1 MLITRTKIFFGLAL
15 CGGILL
21 AAQNVWSK
29 ANPKAAD
36 FAKYF
41 KVDMAMPLPK
51 YADLEQKYIVERRRY
66 NRRYD
71 YHWDIG
77 NLFDNLFRLTI
88 TDYGSTERRIRNE
101 HEQDLLDML
110 ALMPKEYYQYIGP
123 YLHTVPNMPEKVLNM
138 PGIKETKNKFP
149 TRIAPQLAGIED
161 LEFLSPY
168 LYYLL
173 MPEMWPENRTP
184 QEKPIIKKASPKV
197 EYDEKLYQK
206 IRELVP
212 EEEFVPGA
220 KPKVKV
226 GASDLRTINPDRNSL
241 LTSADVKAFAR
252 TLPKVYKI
260 GENIQVQGRI
270 YNAGN
275 LLDIWEVENHIG
287 LPMNGLK
294 DIVNPCQRLVQKLRL
309 AGLENKLRMAVGGEG
324 FSPEGW
330 AYTCDKTIK
339 AYRMGLMNSS
349 TLASLKA
356 FQRGA
361 YDAYLQDTLNE
372 RQLDLQLASMQAMME
387 MYKAPMNDILEV
399 RKNRRLLKKEFEAGK
414 YRILGQVL
422 SF

>member
-1 MLITRTKIFFGLAL
+1 M
-15 CGGILL
+15 
-21 AAQNVWSK
+21 AAHNVC
-29 ANPKAAD
+29 AGAAD

-41 KVDMAMPLPK
+41 KVDMDMPLPK
-51 YADLEQKYIVERRRY
+51 YEELEQKYIVDRRRY

-71 YHWDIG
+71 FHWDIG
-77 NLFDNLFRLTI
+77 NLFDDLFRLTI
-88 TDYGSTERRIRNE
+88 TDYGSTEKRIRNE

-184 QEKPIIKKASPKV
+184 QERPVIKKASPKV

-206 IRELVP
+206 IKELVP
-212 EEEFVPGA
+212 EDEFVPGA
-220 KPKVKV
+220 KPEVKV
-226 GASDLRTINPDRNSL
+226 GASDLRTINPDINSP

-252 TLPKVYKI
+252 TLPNVYKI
-260 GENIQVQGRI
+260 GEDIRVQGKI
-270 YNAGN
+270 YSAGS
-275 LLDIWEVENHIG
+275 LLDIWEIENKIG
-287 LPMNGLK
+287 LPMNGVK
-294 DIVNPCQRLVQKLRL
+294 DLVNPCQRLVQKLRV
-309 AGLENKLRMAVGGEG
+309 AGLETELRMAVGGEG
-324 FSPEGW
+324 FSPEEW

-361 YDAYLQDTLNE
+361 YDAYLHETL
-372 RQLDLQLASMQAMME
+372 RPKQLELQFASMQAMVE

-399 RKNRRLLKKEFEAGK
+399 RKNRQLLKKEFEAGK

>member
-1 MLITRTKIFFGLAL
+1 M
-15 CGGILL
+15 
-21 AAQNVWSK
+21 AAHNVC
-29 ANPKAAD
+29 AGAAD

-41 KVDMAMPLPK
+41 KVDMDMPLPK
-51 YADLEQKYIVERRRY
+51 YEELEQKYIVDRRRY

-71 YHWDIG
+71 FHWDIG

-88 TDYGSTERRIRNE
+88 TDYGSTEKRIRNE

-184 QEKPIIKKASPKV
+184 QERPVIKKASPKV

-206 IRELVP
+206 IKELVP
-212 EEEFVPGA
+212 EDEFVPGA
-220 KPKVKV
+220 KPEVKV
-226 GASDLRTINPDRNSL
+226 GASDLRTINPDINSP

-252 TLPKVYKI
+252 TLPNVYKI
-260 GENIQVQGRI
+260 GEDIRVQGKI
-270 YNAGN
+270 YSAGS
-275 LLDIWEVENHIG
+275 LLDIWEIENKIG
-287 LPMNGLK
+287 LPMNGVK
-294 DIVNPCQRLVQKLRL
+294 DLVNPCQRLVQKLRV
-309 AGLENKLRMAVGGEG
+309 AGLETELRMAVGGEG
-324 FSPEGW
+324 FSPEEW

-361 YDAYLQDTLNE
+361 YDAYLHETL
-372 RQLDLQLASMQAMME
+372 RPKQLELQFASMQAMVE

-399 RKNRRLLKKEFEAGK
+399 RKNRQLLKKEFEAGK

>member
-1 MLITRTKIFFGLAL
+1 MLLTKTKIFVCSCL
-15 CGGILL
+15 CGGFLL
-21 AAQNVWSK
+21 AAHNVC
-29 ANPKAAD
+29 AGAAD

-41 KVDMAMPLPK
+41 KVDMDMPLPK
-51 YADLEQKYIVERRRY
+51 YEELEQKYIVGRRRY

-71 YHWDIG
+71 FHWDIG
-77 NLFDNLFRLTI
+77 NLFDDLFRLTI
-88 TDYGSTERRIRNE
+88 TDYGSTEKRIRNE

-184 QEKPIIKKASPKV
+184 QERPVIKKASPKV

-206 IRELVP
+206 IKELVP
-212 EEEFVPGA
+212 EDEFVPGA
-220 KPKVKV
+220 KPEVKV
-226 GASDLRTINPDRNSL
+226 GASDLRTINPDINSP

-252 TLPKVYKI
+252 TLPNVYKI
-260 GENIQVQGRI
+260 GADIRVQGKI
-270 YNAGN
+270 YSAGS
-275 LLDIWEVENHIG
+275 LLDIWEIENKIG
-287 LPMNGLK
+287 LPMNGVK
-294 DIVNPCQRLVQKLRL
+294 DLVNPCQRLVQKLRV
-309 AGLENKLRMAVGGEG
+309 AGLETELRMAVGGEG
-324 FSPEGW
+324 FSPEEW

-361 YDAYLQDTLNE
+361 YDAYLHETL
-372 RQLDLQLASMQAMME
+372 RPKQLELQFASMQAMVE

-399 RKNRRLLKKEFEAGK
+399 RKNRQLLKKEFEAGK

>member
-1 MLITRTKIFFGLAL
+1 M
-15 CGGILL
+15 
-21 AAQNVWSK
+21 AAHNVC
-29 ANPKAAD
+29 AGAAD

-41 KVDMAMPLPK
+41 KVDMDMPLPK
-51 YADLEQKYIVERRRY
+51 YEELEQKYIVDRRRY

-71 YHWDIG
+71 FHWDIG

-88 TDYGSTERRIRNE
+88 TDYGSTEKRIRNE

-184 QEKPIIKKASPKV
+184 QERPVIKKASPKV

-206 IRELVP
+206 IKELVP
-212 EEEFVPGA
+212 EDEFVPGA
-220 KPKVKV
+220 KPEVKV
-226 GASDLRTINPDRNSL
+226 GASDLRTINPDINSP

-252 TLPKVYKI
+252 TLPNVYKI
-260 GENIQVQGRI
+260 GADIRVQGKI
-270 YNAGN
+270 YSAGS
-275 LLDIWEVENHIG
+275 LLDIWEIENKIG
-287 LPMNGLK
+287 LPMNGVK
-294 DIVNPCQRLVQKLRL
+294 DLVNPCQRLVQKLRV
-309 AGLENKLRMAVGGEG
+309 AGLETELRMAVGGEG
-324 FSPEGW
+324 FSPEEW

-361 YDAYLQDTLNE
+361 YDAYLHETL
-372 RQLDLQLASMQAMME
+372 RPKQLELQFASMQAMVE

-399 RKNRRLLKKEFEAGK
+399 RKNRQLLKKEFEAGK